1 MDACELKHDPPAC
14 FASVQESHLQK
25 RNRHSWESIG
35 PCQNCRYAYGNAVK
49 AFVPEPDMEPHQTKV
64 RIDPDD
70 FLESP
75 PAIKSVKPG
84 RKPTTH
90 CKQGH
95 PYAKHGRKRND
106 GGYRCRICDAKKKGQ
121 RYHARKA
128 KG

>member
-1 MDACELKHDPPAC
+1 MDGCQLKDDPQAC
-14 FASVQESHLQK
+14 FARNQQSHLQK

-35 PCQNCRYAYGNAVK
+35 PCQGCRYAYSNAVK
-49 AFVPEPDMEPHQTKV
+49 AFVPEPDMEPQQTKV

-75 PAIKSVKPG
+75 PAIKPVKPG

-90 CKQGH
+90 CRQGH

-106 GGYRCRICDAKKKGQ
+106 GGYRCRICDAAKRLQ
-121 RYHARKA
+121 RYHAK
-128 KG
+128 KNK